1 LIIDKKRRDKMK
13 DKLCRY
19 KEEGCCSYAGNKTTH
34 QKSSTIFE
42 DNLYRN
48 RRQDEKDDENDT
60 RLNDRNQT
68 EKILHTKVALWN
80 IF

>member
-1 LIIDKKRRDKMK
+1 MK

-19 KEEGCCSYAGNKTTH
+19 REEGCCSYAGNKTTH
-34 QKSSTIFE
+34 QKSSTIYE

-60 RLNDRNQT
+60 RLNNRNQT
-68 EKILHTKVALWN
+68 EKFYTQRLRYGISFDMHKM
-80 IF
+80 

>member
-1 LIIDKKRRDKMK
+1 MK

-19 KEEGCCSYAGNKTTH
+19 KEEEECCSYTGNKITH
-34 QKSSTIFE
+34 QKSSTIYE

-48 RRQDEKDDENDT
+48 RRQDENDT

-68 EKILHTKVALWN
+68 ERNSIHKVAL
-80 IF
+80 